1 MSPFADGTPLVS
13 QWPIPPLHFFDYEMN
28 VLPSMAG
35 TYFYHS
41 HVGFQAVSC
50 SGPLIVEDSRHQTPP
65 YEYYDDRILFV
76 QDAFVKNETAIEA
89 GLVAS
94 PLSWSGEAAAILV
107 NGKGGG
113 SVNGTACN
121 ASLST
126 IDVEPGKTYRLRF
139 IGATA
144 LTFASIAIE
153 GHDGLQVIEADGSYT
168 LPQNTSFL
176 QLAAGQ
182 RYSVLFT
189 TKLNP
194 EKQQY
199 YIQLESRERPTVT
212 RSYAILNYISPS
224 SSPVLYPPPDASK
237 PLTLPNTTLGFLDY
251 QLKPHPSCFSSDKD
265 KMPTAAEVT
274 RTVVMTVHQSVNG
287 QTIWLQ
293 NGKPWTESFPVE
305 PYLISLYKSD
315 GIEFP
320 SLDRAM
326 QNHGLDNLTRTFPAA
341 LGEVL
346 EIVIQN
352 TGADSGGLDAHPFH
366 AHGAHYWDLGSGNGT
381 YDAAANEAKM
391 QVLGAN
397 PVKRDTTV
405 LYRYAATTGKG
416 VEMGWRAWRIRVSQP
431 GAWMV
436 HCHILQHM
444 LMGMQSVWV
453 MGNSSQVLGVGG
465 EEDLQGYLVYGGS
478 VVGNETVG
486 PRVVHWFDG
495 EGEGEGE
502 GDAKRDARFGIDS

>member
-28 VLPSMAG
+28 VPSSMAG

-50 SGPLIVEDSRHQTPP
+50 SGPLIVEDSPHQTPP
-65 YEYYDDRILFV
+65 YEYDEDRVVFV
-76 QDAFVKNETAIEA
+76 QDAFAKNETAVEA

-113 SVNGTACN
+113 SANGTACN

-126 IDVEPGKTYRLRF
+126 IDVEAGKTYRLRF

-144 LTFASIAIE
+144 LTFVSIAID
-153 GHDGLQVIEADGSYT
+153 GHDDLQVVEADGSYT

-182 RYSVLFT
+182 RYSVLLT
-189 TKLNP
+189 TKSSP

-224 SSPVLYPPPDASK
+224 PPSSPVLYPPLDANK

-251 QLKPHPSCFSSDKD
+251 QLKPHPSCLSSGKEEG
-265 KMPTAAEVT
+265 KMPTADEVT

-287 QTIWLQ
+287 QTVWIQ
-293 NGKPWTESFPVE
+293 NGKPWTEDFPVE
-305 PYLISLYKSD
+305 PYLVSLYRND
-315 GIEFP
+315 NIEFP
-320 SLDRAM
+320 SLERAK
-326 QNHGLDNLTRTFPAA
+326 QNNGLDNVTRTFPAEI
-341 LGEVL
+341 GEVL

-352 TGADSGGLDAHPFH
+352 TGADAGGLDAHPFH
-366 AHGAHYWDLGSGNGT
+366 AHGEHYWDLGSGNGT
-381 YDAAANEAKM
+381 YNQADNEAKM
-391 QVLGAN
+391 KELGTV
-397 PVKRDTTV
+397 PVKRDTTM
-405 LYRYAATTGKG
+405 LYRYAKTTTNGT
-416 VEMGWRAWRIRVSQP
+416 EMGWRAWRLRVSQP

-444 LMGMQSVWV
+444 IMGMQSVWV
-453 MGNSSQVLGVGG
+453 FGNSSEVLSV
-465 EEDLQGYLVYGGS
+465 DTPDVQGYLTYGGS
-478 VVGNETVG
+478 VIGNETCD
-486 PRVVHWFDG
+486 PRVVHWKDG
-495 EGEGEGE
+495 DGG
-502 GDAKRDARFGIDS
+502 GIDSAS